1 MPAFLGVLFLALTW
15 LVLPVTPQL
24 QAGQGQGL
32 SYSLLV
38 QPIPVPARFGSQLLS
53 PQVSGG
59 RTLQTWALRS
69 VISCPVTSSVASRD
83 ARVGPAL
90 VPALP
95 PSLPFVPLSRIHTTG
110 ALPSGGEQET
120 KADREVLAQLIPQT
134 HLVRGPGCPR
144 EPLAEPSLP
153 STTQRGGRAGL
164 GLSSA
169 CQSHGSVLTHFI
181 WRVNNL
187 EPGWHQPWELQC
199 SHPAVAVLAA
209 GAPRAFQNCSSC
221 LGPGALLLSL
231 SSRTFSVPLDIP

>member
-1 MPAFLGVLFLALTW
+1 MDNDSPNWQSTLLQYMCSRASEVQQDKTNNEHTNIIHYQSLGLFFLLWVFSPPELLSKYRKHFQKASVLFCTTKDWKFQMPAFLGVLFLALTW

-38 QPIPVPARFGSQLLS
+38 QPIPIPARFGPQLLS

-95 PSLPFVPLSRIHTTG
+95 PLLPFVPLSRIHATG
-110 ALPSGGEQET
+110 ALQSGGEQET
-120 KADREVLAQLIPQT
+120 KADREVLARLIPQT
-134 HLVRGPGCPR
+134 HLVRGPECPR

-153 STTQRGGRAGL
+153 STT
-164 GLSSA
+164 
-169 CQSHGSVLTHFI
+169 
-181 WRVNNL
+181 
-187 EPGWHQPWELQC
+187 
-199 SHPAVAVLAA
+199 
-209 GAPRAFQNCSSC
+209 
-221 LGPGALLLSL
+221 
-231 SSRTFSVPLDIP
+231 